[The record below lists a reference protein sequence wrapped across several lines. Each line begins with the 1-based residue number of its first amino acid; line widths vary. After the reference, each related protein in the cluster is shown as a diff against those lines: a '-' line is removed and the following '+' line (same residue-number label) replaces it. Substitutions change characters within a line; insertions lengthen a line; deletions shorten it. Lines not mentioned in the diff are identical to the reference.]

1 MRNWNVVGQR
11 RNIPAFVL
19 LSLLDEQR
27 SGCDGDHLLVEPG
40 VAERIKIFEELIR
53 LASQCHQ
60 CRPVQEKGRS
70 ASAAGGEISRV
81 QGKTKQWKCVA
92 GNRNSL
98 ASSGYASSGLRS
110 PPSSSSTQD
119 EEEEERRIERHLFCR
134 PEQMHRFSSSSEEE
148 ETDCIRFSDLLQDE
162 NKAEGD
168 GQIVPVQEVS
178 I

>member
-11 RNIPAFVL
+11 RNSPAFVL

-27 SGCDGDHLLVEPG
+27 SGCDADQLLVEPG

-60 CRPVQEKGRS
+60 CRPAQEKGRS
-70 ASAAGGEISRV
+70 ASVAGGEIPF

-110 PPSSSSTQD
+110 PPSSSSTPD
-119 EEEEERRIERHLFCR
+119 EEEEERRIERHLIR
-134 PEQMHRFSSSSEEE
+134 RTEQMHRFSSSSEEE
-148 ETDCIRFSDLLQDE
+148 ETDCMQFSVLLQDT

-168 GQIVPVQEVS
+168 GQFVPVQEVRV
-178 I
+178 